1 METMS
6 EYLING
12 VAGTLAYFVLAA
24 VILVVGF
31 VILDLITP
39 GKLHE
44 LVFVHHLP
52 NAAVITVAQQ
62 VSIGIIV
69 VTAVL
74 TSSDNLTQGL
84 IETAVFGVLGL
95 VIQVIVMALLEVF
108 TPGRFRDLVEDPKL
122 RSGAVV
128 ASVLL
133 VVVGAVNA
141 ACLV

>member
-1 METMS
+1 MS
-6 EYLING
+6 QYLVDG
-12 VAGTLAYFVLAA
+12 VIGTLSYFVLAA

-74 TSSDNLTQGL
+74 TSSDILSEGL
-84 IETAVFGVLGL
+84 LETAVFGALGL
-95 VIQVIVMALLEVF
+95 VIQVVVMALLEAVI
-108 TPGRFRDLVEDPKL
+108 PGRFRDLVEDPKL

-128 ASVLL
+128 AAVILI
-133 VVVGAVNA
+133 VVGAVNA
-141 ACLV
+141 ACLI

>member
-1 METMS
+1 MTQ
-6 EYLING
+6 YLVDG
-12 VAGTLAYFVLAA
+12 VLGTLSYFVLAA

-74 TSSDNLTQGL
+74 TSSDILSEGL
-84 IETAVFGVLGL
+84 LETAVFGALGL
-95 VIQVIVMALLEVF
+95 VIQVVVMAVLEAVI
-108 TPGRFRDLVEDPKL
+108 PGRFRDLVEDPKL

-128 ASVLL
+128 AAVILI
-133 VVVGAVNA
+133 VVGTVNA
-141 ACLV
+141 ACLI

>member
-1 METMS
+1 MTD
-6 EYLING
+6 YLISG
-12 VAGTLAYFVLAA
+12 VTGTLAYFVLAA

-62 VSIGIIV
+62 VAIGIIV
-69 VTAVL
+69 VTAVVN
-74 TSSDNLTQGL
+74 SSDILTEGL
-84 IETAVFGVLGL
+84 IETAVFGGLGL
-95 VIQVIVMALLEVF
+95 VIQVIVMLLLEVLI
-108 TPGRFRDLVEDPKL
+108 PGRFRDLVEDPKL

-128 ASVLL
+128 AGVLL

-141 ACLV
+141 ACLT

>member
-1 METMS
+1 MS
-6 EYLING
+6 EYLLTG
-12 VAGTLAYFVLAA
+12 VTGTLAYFVLAA

-31 VILDLITP
+31 IILDLITP

-74 TSSDNLTQGL
+74 TSSDILSEGL
-84 IETAVFGVLGL
+84 IETAVFGGLGL
-95 VIQVIVMALLEVF
+95 VIQVIVMVLLEVLI
-108 TPGRFRDLVEDPKL
+108 PGRFRDLVEDPKL

-128 ASVLL
+128 AAIIL

-141 ACLV
+141 ACLI

>member
-1 METMS
+1 MS
-6 EYLING
+6 QYLVDG
-12 VAGTLAYFVLAA
+12 VLGTLSYFVLAA

-74 TSSDNLTQGL
+74 TSSDILSEGL
-84 IETAVFGVLGL
+84 LETAVFGALGL
-95 VIQVIVMALLEVF
+95 VIQVVVMAVLEAVI
-108 TPGRFRDLVEDPKL
+108 PGRFRDLVEDPKL

-128 ASVLL
+128 TAVILI
-133 VVVGAVNA
+133 VVGTVNA
-141 ACLV
+141 ACLI

>member
-1 METMS
+1 MS

-52 NAAVITVAQQ
+52 SAAVITVAQQ

-84 IETAVFGVLGL
+84 IETAVFGALGL

-108 TPGRFRDLVEDPKL
+108 IPGRFRDLVEDPKL

-128 ASVLL
+128 AAVIL

>member
-1 METMS
+1 MS
-6 EYLING
+6 EYLLTGIT
-12 VAGTLAYFVLAA
+12 GTLAYFVLAA
-24 VILVVGF
+24 VILIVGF

-52 NAAVITVAQQ
+52 NAAVITIAQQ

-74 TSSDNLTQGL
+74 NSSDILTEGL
-84 IETAVFGVLGL
+84 VETAVFGVLGL
-95 VIQVIVMALLEVF
+95 VIQVLVMVLLEVF
-108 TPGRFRDLVEDPKL
+108 IPGRFRDLVEDPKL

-128 ASVLL
+128 AAVVL

-141 ACLV
+141 ACLI

>member
-1 METMS
+1 M
-6 EYLING
+6 
-12 VAGTLAYFVLAA
+12 
-24 VILVVGF
+24 
-31 VILDLITP
+31 DLITP

-74 TSSDNLTQGL
+74 TSSDILSEGL
-84 IETAVFGVLGL
+84 LETAVFGALGL
-95 VIQVIVMALLEVF
+95 VIQVVVMAVLEAVI
-108 TPGRFRDLVEDPKL
+108 PGRFRDLVEDPKL

-128 ASVLL
+128 AAVILI
-133 VVVGAVNA
+133 VVGAVNA

>member
-1 METMS
+1 MTQ
-6 EYLING
+6 YLVDG
-12 VAGTLAYFVLAA
+12 VIGTLSYFVLAA

-74 TSSDNLTQGL
+74 TSSDILSEGL
-84 IETAVFGVLGL
+84 LETAVFGALGL
-95 VIQVIVMALLEVF
+95 VIQVVVMAVLEAVI
-108 TPGRFRDLVEDPKL
+108 PGRFRDLVEDPKL

-128 ASVLL
+128 AAVILI
-133 VVVGAVNA
+133 VVGAVNA

>member
-1 METMS
+1 MS
-6 EYLING
+6 DYLING
-12 VAGTLAYFVLAA
+12 AISTLAYFVLAA

-52 NAAVITVAQQ
+52 NAAVITAAQQ

-74 TSSDNLTQGL
+74 TSSDILTEGL

-95 VIQVIVMALLEVF
+95 VIQVVVMAVLEVVI
-108 TPGRFRDLVEDPKL
+108 PGRFRDLVEDRKL

-128 ASVLL
+128 AAVILI
-133 VVVGAVNA
+133 VVGAVNA
-141 ACLV
+141 ACLI

>member
-1 METMS
+1 MS
-6 EYLING
+6 QYLVDG
-12 VAGTLAYFVLAA
+12 VIGTLSYFVLAA

-52 NAAVITVAQQ
+52 NAAVITAAQQ
-62 VSIGIIV
+62 ISIGIIV

-74 TSSDNLTQGL
+74 TSSDILSEGL
-84 IETAVFGVLGL
+84 LETAVFGVLGL
-95 VIQVIVMALLEVF
+95 VIQVVVMAVLEAVI
-108 TPGRFRDLVEDPKL
+108 PGRFRDLVEDPKL

-128 ASVLL
+128 AAVILI
-133 VVVGAVNA
+133 VVGAVNA
-141 ACLV
+141 ACLI

>member
-1 METMS
+1 MS
-6 EYLING
+6 QYLVDG
-12 VAGTLAYFVLAA
+12 VLGTLSYFVLAA

-74 TSSDNLTQGL
+74 TSSDILSEGL
-84 IETAVFGVLGL
+84 LETAVFGALGL
-95 VIQVIVMALLEVF
+95 VFQVVVMAVLEAVI
-108 TPGRFRDLVEDPKL
+108 PGRFRDLVEDPKL

-128 ASVLL
+128 AAVILI
-133 VVVGAVNA
+133 VVGAVNA
-141 ACLV
+141 ACLI

>member
-1 METMS
+1 MS
-6 EYLING
+6 QYLVDG
-12 VAGTLAYFVLAA
+12 VIGTLSYFVLAA

-74 TSSDNLTQGL
+74 TSSDILSEGL
-84 IETAVFGVLGL
+84 LETAVFGVLGL
-95 VIQVIVMALLEVF
+95 VIQVVVMAVLEAVI
-108 TPGRFRDLVEDPKL
+108 PGRFRDLVEDPKL

-128 ASVLL
+128 AAVILI
-133 VVVGAVNA
+133 VVGAVNA

>member
-1 METMS
+1 MS
-6 EYLING
+6 EYLLTG
-12 VAGTLAYFVLAA
+12 VTGTLAYFVLAA
-24 VILVVGF
+24 VILIIGF

-52 NAAVITVAQQ
+52 NAAVITIAQQ

-74 TSSDNLTQGL
+74 NSSDILSEGL

-95 VIQVIVMALLEVF
+95 VIQVVVMALLEVL

-128 ASVLL
+128 AAVIL

-141 ACLV
+141 ACLI

>member
-1 METMS
+1 MS

-84 IETAVFGVLGL
+84 IETAVFGALGL

-108 TPGRFRDLVEDPKL
+108 IPGRFRDLVEDPKL

-128 ASVLL
+128 AAVIL

-141 ACLV
+141 ACLI

>member
-1 METMS
+1 MS

-12 VAGTLAYFVLAA
+12 VIGTLAYFALAA

-52 NAAVITVAQQ
+52 NAAVITAAQQ

-74 TSSDNLTQGL
+74 TSSDNLRQGL
-84 IETAVFGVLGL
+84 LETAVFGVLGL
-95 VIQVIVMALLEVF
+95 VIQVIVMALLEAF
-108 TPGRFRDLVEDPKL
+108 IPGRFRDLVEDPKL

-128 ASVLL
+128 ASVVL

-141 ACLV
+141 ACLI

>member
-1 METMS
+1 MS
-6 EYLING
+6 QYLVDG
-12 VAGTLAYFVLAA
+12 VIGTLSYFVLAA

-52 NAAVITVAQQ
+52 NAAVITAAQQ
-62 VSIGIIV
+62 ISIGIIV

-74 TSSDNLTQGL
+74 TSSDILSEGL
-84 IETAVFGVLGL
+84 LETAVFGVLGL
-95 VIQVIVMALLEVF
+95 AIQVVVMAVLEAVI
-108 TPGRFRDLVEDPKL
+108 PGRFRDLVEDPKL

-128 ASVLL
+128 AAVILI
-133 VVVGAVNA
+133 VVGAVNA
-141 ACLV
+141 ACLI

>member
-1 METMS
+1 MS

-12 VAGTLAYFVLAA
+12 VIGTLAYFALAA

-84 IETAVFGVLGL
+84 IETAVFGALGL

-108 TPGRFRDLVEDPKL
+108 IPGRFRDLVEDPKL

-128 ASVLL
+128 AAVIL

>member
-1 METMS
+1 MS

-84 IETAVFGVLGL
+84 IETAVFGALGL

>member
-1 METMS
+1 M
-6 EYLING
+6 L
-12 VAGTLAYFVLAA
+12 GTLSYFVLAA

-74 TSSDNLTQGL
+74 TSSDILSEGL
-84 IETAVFGVLGL
+84 LETAVFGALGL
-95 VIQVIVMALLEVF
+95 VIQVVVMAVLEAVI
-108 TPGRFRDLVEDPKL
+108 PGRFRDLVEDPKL

-128 ASVLL
+128 AAVILI
-133 VVVGAVNA
+133 VVGTVNA
-141 ACLV
+141 ACLI

>member
-1 METMS
+1 MTQ
-6 EYLING
+6 YLVDG
-12 VAGTLAYFVLAA
+12 VLGTLSYFVLAA

-74 TSSDNLTQGL
+74 TSSDILSEGL
-84 IETAVFGVLGL
+84 LETAVFGVLGL
-95 VIQVIVMALLEVF
+95 VIQVVVMAVLEAVI
-108 TPGRFRDLVEDPKL
+108 PGRFRDLVEDPKL

-128 ASVLL
+128 AAVILI
-133 VVVGAVNA
+133 VVGTVNA
-141 ACLV
+141 ACLI

>member
-1 METMS
+1 MS
-6 EYLING
+6 QYLVDG
-12 VAGTLAYFVLAA
+12 VIGTLSYFVLAA

-74 TSSDNLTQGL
+74 TSSDILSEGL
-84 IETAVFGVLGL
+84 LETAVFGALGL
-95 VIQVIVMALLEVF
+95 VIQMVVMAVLEAVI
-108 TPGRFRDLVEDPKL
+108 PGRFRDLVEDPKL

-128 ASVLL
+128 AAVILI
-133 VVVGAVNA
+133 VVGTVNA
-141 ACLV
+141 ACLI

>member
-1 METMS
+1 MTQ
-6 EYLING
+6 YLVDG
-12 VAGTLAYFVLAA
+12 VIGTLSYFVLAA

-74 TSSDNLTQGL
+74 TSSDILSEGL
-84 IETAVFGVLGL
+84 LETAVFGALGL
-95 VIQVIVMALLEVF
+95 VIQVVVMAVLEAVI
-108 TPGRFRDLVEDPKL
+108 PGRFRDLVEDPKL

-128 ASVLL
+128 AAVILI
-133 VVVGAVNA
+133 VVGAVNA
-141 ACLV
+141 ACLI

>member
-1 METMS
+1 MS
-6 EYLING
+6 QYLVDG
-12 VAGTLAYFVLAA
+12 VIGTLSYFVLAT

-74 TSSDNLTQGL
+74 TSSDILSEGL
-84 IETAVFGVLGL
+84 LETAVFGALGL
-95 VIQVIVMALLEVF
+95 VIQVVVMAVLEAVI
-108 TPGRFRDLVEDPKL
+108 PGRFRDLVEDPKL

-128 ASVLL
+128 AAVILI
-133 VVVGAVNA
+133 VVGTVNA
-141 ACLV
+141 ACLI

>member
-1 METMS
+1 MS
-6 EYLING
+6 QYLVDG
-12 VAGTLAYFVLAA
+12 VIGTLSYFVLAA

-74 TSSDNLTQGL
+74 TSSDILSEGL
-84 IETAVFGVLGL
+84 LETAVFGVLGL
-95 VIQVIVMALLEVF
+95 VIQVVVMAVLEAVI
-108 TPGRFRDLVEDPKL
+108 PGRFRDLVEDPKL
-122 RSGAVV
+122 SSGAVV
-128 ASVLL
+128 AAVILI
-133 VVVGAVNA
+133 VVGTVNA
-141 ACLV
+141 ACLI

>member
-1 METMS
+1 MS
-6 EYLING
+6 QYLVDG
-12 VAGTLAYFVLAA
+12 VIGTLSYFVLAA

-62 VSIGIIV
+62 ISIGIIV

-74 TSSDNLTQGL
+74 TSSDILSEGL
-84 IETAVFGVLGL
+84 LETAVFGVLGL
-95 VIQVIVMALLEVF
+95 VIQVVVMAVLEAVI
-108 TPGRFRDLVEDPKL
+108 PGRFRDLVEDPKL

-128 ASVLL
+128 AAVILI
-133 VVVGAVNA
+133 VVGAVNA
-141 ACLV
+141 ACLI

>member
-1 METMS
+1 MS
-6 EYLING
+6 QYLVDG
-12 VAGTLAYFVLAA
+12 VLGTLSYFVLAA

-74 TSSDNLTQGL
+74 TSSDILSEGL
-84 IETAVFGVLGL
+84 LETAVFGALGL
-95 VIQVIVMALLEVF
+95 VIQMVVMAVLEAVI
-108 TPGRFRDLVEDPKL
+108 PGRFRDLVEDPKL

-128 ASVLL
+128 AAVILI
-133 VVVGAVNA
+133 VVGTVNA
-141 ACLV
+141 ACLI

>member
-1 METMS
+1 MTQ
-6 EYLING
+6 YLVDG
-12 VAGTLAYFVLAA
+12 VIGTLSYFVLAA

-74 TSSDNLTQGL
+74 TSSDILSEGL
-84 IETAVFGVLGL
+84 LETAVFGALGL
-95 VIQVIVMALLEVF
+95 VIQVVVMAVLEAVI
-108 TPGRFRDLVEDPKL
+108 PGRFRDLVEDPKL

-128 ASVLL
+128 AAVILI
-133 VVVGAVNA
+133 VVGTVNA
-141 ACLV
+141 ACLI

>member
-1 METMS
+1 MS

-12 VAGTLAYFVLAA
+12 VIGTLAYFALAA

-52 NAAVITVAQQ
+52 NAAVITAAQQ
-62 VSIGIIV
+62 ISIGIIV
-69 VTAVL
+69 VAAVL
-74 TSSDNLTQGL
+74 NSSDNLGQGL
-84 IETAVFGVLGL
+84 IETAVFGGLGL
-95 VIQVIVMALLEVF
+95 VIQVIVMALLEAF
-108 TPGRFRDLVEDPKL
+108 IPGRFRDLVEDPKL

-128 ASVLL
+128 ASVILI
-133 VVVGAVNA
+133 VVGAVNA
-141 ACLV
+141 ACLI

>member
-1 METMS
+1 MS

-84 IETAVFGVLGL
+84 IETAVFSVLGL

-108 TPGRFRDLVEDPKL
+108 IPGRFRDLVEDPKL

-128 ASVLL
+128 AAVIL

-141 ACLV
+141 ACLI

>member
-1 METMS
+1 MTQ
-6 EYLING
+6 YLVDG
-12 VAGTLAYFVLAA
+12 VIGTLSYFVLAA

-74 TSSDNLTQGL
+74 TSSDILSEGL
-84 IETAVFGVLGL
+84 LETAVFGVLGL
-95 VIQVIVMALLEVF
+95 VIQVVVMAVLEAVI
-108 TPGRFRDLVEDPKL
+108 PGRFRDLVEDPKL

-128 ASVLL
+128 AAVILI
-133 VVVGAVNA
+133 VVGTVNA
-141 ACLV
+141 ACLI

>member
-1 METMS
+1 MS
-6 EYLING
+6 EYLISG
-12 VAGTLAYFVLAA
+12 VVGTLAYFVLAA
-24 VILVVGF
+24 AILVVGF
-31 VILDLITP
+31 IILDLITP

-74 TSSDNLTQGL
+74 TSSDNLREGL
-84 IETAVFGVLGL
+84 LETAVFGVLGL
-95 VIQVIVMALLEVF
+95 VIQVIVMVLLEALI
-108 TPGRFRDLVEDPKL
+108 PGRFRDLVEDPKL

-128 ASVLL
+128 AAVIL

-141 ACLV
+141 ACLI

>member
-1 METMS
+1 MS
-6 EYLING
+6 QYLVDG
-12 VAGTLAYFVLAA
+12 VIGTLSYFVLAA

-74 TSSDNLTQGL
+74 TSSDILSEGL
-84 IETAVFGVLGL
+84 LETAVFGALGL
-95 VIQVIVMALLEVF
+95 VNQVVVMAVLEAVI
-108 TPGRFRDLVEDPKL
+108 PGRFRDLVEDPKL

-128 ASVLL
+128 AAVILI
-133 VVVGAVNA
+133 VVGAVNA

>member
-1 METMS
+1 MS
-6 EYLING
+6 QYLVDG
-12 VAGTLAYFVLAA
+12 VLGTLSYFVLAA

-74 TSSDNLTQGL
+74 TSSDILSEGL
-84 IETAVFGVLGL
+84 LETAVFGALGL
-95 VIQVIVMALLEVF
+95 VIQVVVMAVLEAVI
-108 TPGRFRDLVEDPKL
+108 PGRFRDLVEDPKL

-128 ASVLL
+128 AAVILI
-133 VVVGAVNA
+133 VVGAVNA
-141 ACLV
+141 ACLI